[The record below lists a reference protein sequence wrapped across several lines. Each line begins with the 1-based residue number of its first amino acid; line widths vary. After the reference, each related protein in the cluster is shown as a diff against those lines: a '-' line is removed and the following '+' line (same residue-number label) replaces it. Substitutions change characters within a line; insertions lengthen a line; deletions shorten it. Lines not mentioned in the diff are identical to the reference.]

1 MANIIT
7 QEEIDTLLDIC
18 DDEEYE
24 SGSPEFEKV
33 LQDMK
38 EDKITTPCGNN
49 PSEIMES
56 LKNMR
61 KKYIQKIKEFKKFEV
76 HYKKIQEIAKNQPE
90 MFI

>member
-1 MANIIT
+1 M
-7 QEEIDTLLDIC
+7 DIC

-56 LKNMR
+56 LKKYE
-61 KKYIQKIKEFKKFEV
+61 KKVYTKD
-76 HYKKIQEIAKNQPE
+76 
-90 MFI
+90 

>member
-61 KKYIQKIKEFKKFEV
+61 KSTYKRLRNLKNLKYIIKK
-76 HYKKIQEIAKNQPE
+76 YKR
-90 MFI
+90 